1 MNEIRTR
8 AARFA
13 RDWKNEPGEERQ
25 QAQSFVRD
33 LLGVYGITETRA
45 AFYEKRVKRSST
57 GSRGYI
63 DALIPGL
70 ALIEMKS
77 EGKDLLIAE
86 QQALD
91 YIDNLPDPEV
101 PRWLLTSDFQSFRL
115 LDLHANVD
123 AAPHEF
129 SLSQLREN
137 AEKLAFLAGYGERSF
152 GSKAQEIASIKAARL
167 MASLYEALERSGYD
181 SDHEASIFLVRTLFA
196 LYADDA
202 GVWERD
208 LFLEFLETRTAT
220 DGSDLGP

>member
-1 MNEIRTR
+1 MNEIRSR

-13 RDWKNEPGEERQ
+13 RDWKDEPGDERQ

-77 EGKDLLIAE
+77 AGKDLAVAE

-101 PRWLLTSDFQSFRL
+101 PRWVITSNFKRFRL
-115 LDLHANVD
+115 LDLRSEIGR
-123 AAPHEF
+123 APIEF
-129 SLSQLREN
+129 TLDELRDK
-137 AEKLAFLAGYGERSF
+137 ADDLAFLGRVAKRSS
-152 GSKAQEIASIKAARL
+152 GSLARGGRL
-167 MASLYEALERSGYD
+167 GKILWLHAVQRLRG
-181 SDHEASIFLVRTLFA
+181 LF
-196 LYADDA
+196 
-202 GVWERD
+202 
-208 LFLEFLETRTAT
+208 
-220 DGSDLGP
+220 S